1 VFRNLKIFSKILN
14 FMKKIQKKAI
24 SKKVELDRENLSNN
38 RVLFK
43 AIQFMLDSPKFDI
56 ILNFYLEKSQ
66 NVSELT
72 NY

>member
-1 VFRNLKIFSKILN
+1 
-14 FMKKIQKKAI
+14 MKKIQKKAI
-24 SKKVELDRENLSNN
+24 FKKVELDRENLSNN
-38 RVLFK
+38 RVFFK
-43 AIQFMLDSPKFDI
+43 AIQFMLDSPKYDEKLDI